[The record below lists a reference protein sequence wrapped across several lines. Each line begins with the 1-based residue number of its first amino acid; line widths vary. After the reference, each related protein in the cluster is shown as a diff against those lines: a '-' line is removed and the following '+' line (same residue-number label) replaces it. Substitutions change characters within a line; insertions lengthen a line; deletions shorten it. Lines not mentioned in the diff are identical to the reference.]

1 MTANQE
7 VVQSQSFVLHARSI
21 AAQVAHRLALDQDP
35 EFNPRLRETPLWRS
49 WLDATKTFV
58 KDGAVTAL
66 QQLGL
71 AEPKPAPPPPSE
83 AEQRHR
89 VEQMV
94 ASQVMSRVEVTPLQ
108 RSHVLSIAA
117 RRSEGGR
124 VGKGCGSKGR
134 SRWSP
139 FH

>member
-1 MTANQE
+1 MPNVTGLPGILQEMTANQE
-7 VVQSQSFVLHARSI
+7 VVQSQSFVLQSRSI

-71 AEPKPAPPPPSE
+71 AQPKPAPPAQRGGAEAPRRADGGHPGTEPGRGHPHPALAPSADHPRPPTT
-83 AEQRHR
+83 R
-89 VEQMV
+89 
-94 ASQVMSRVEVTPLQ
+94 P
-108 RSHVLSIAA
+108 
-117 RRSEGGR
+117 
-124 VGKGCGSKGR
+124 
-134 SRWSP
+134 
-139 FH
+139 

>member
-1 MTANQE
+1 MPNVTGLPGILQEMTANQE
-7 VVQSQSFVLHARSI
+7 VVQSQSFVLQSRSI

-71 AEPKPAPPPPSE
+71 ADPKPAPPPTSE

-94 ASQVMSRVEVTPLQ
+94 ASQVMSRTDE
-108 RSHVLSIAA
+108 
-117 RRSEGGR
+117 RRA
-124 VGKGCGSKGR
+124 GKKCVSTWR
-134 SRWSP
+134 TRWAP
-139 FH
+139 VP